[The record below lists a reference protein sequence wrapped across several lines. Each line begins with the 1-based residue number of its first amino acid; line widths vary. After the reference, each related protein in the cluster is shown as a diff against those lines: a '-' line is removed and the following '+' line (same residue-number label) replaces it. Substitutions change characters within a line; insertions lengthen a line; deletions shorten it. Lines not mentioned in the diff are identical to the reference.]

1 MGMGIPVLHGVR
13 GESADIVLQ
22 EKIGEVFEPENAQA
36 LVDGISK
43 LKNNNDL
50 YPSYLKPQHCWLHS
64 FPQSH
69 SLSWLT
75 GLSRLPPHCDSK
87 YFGYISAI

>member
-36 LVDGISK
+36 LVDGIIK
-43 LKNNNDL
+43 LKNNN
-50 YPSYLKPQHCWLHS
+50 
-64 FPQSH
+64 
-69 SLSWLT
+69 
-75 GLSRLPPHCDSK
+75 
-87 YFGYISAI
+87 ISAI